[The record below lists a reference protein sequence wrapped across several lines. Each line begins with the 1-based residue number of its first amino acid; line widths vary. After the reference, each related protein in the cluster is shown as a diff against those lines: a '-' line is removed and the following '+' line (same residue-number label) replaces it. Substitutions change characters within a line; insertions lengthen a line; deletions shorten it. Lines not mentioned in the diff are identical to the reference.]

1 MNIKYQNKVRLAK
14 YIKEAFYDYYLGSK
28 EFYFTSN
35 RLKENNP
42 VYQVNNWSGI
52 GNFDI
57 TFDLLSSLNNKLMTN
72 YDITYEI
79 NYTCDENVI
88 CNIDKS
94 SGVIYSESHSDTI
107 TINVIP
113 TRVFT
118 ENETLTI
125 HVEAT
130 STSPY
135 VKTIKADFLYVSGKK
150 GATYSIDD
158 EVLRPYLILSVTN
171 ANTYCTVK
179 TSFDSYN
186 VGDFIDVDVFKD
198 LSIENKKKCIGK
210 VVNLSFN
217 PREVLLDTTST
228 LINESQVTYEN
239 IDNVNYVSRMSF
251 NIDAMSSKEVRFYK
265 VNANIDYT
273 YPNEQDNS
281 IIGVDIIDP

>member
-1 MNIKYQNKVRLAK
+1 
-14 YIKEAFYDYYLGSK
+14 
-28 EFYFTSN
+28 
-35 RLKENNP
+35 
-42 VYQVNNWSGI
+42 
-52 GNFDI
+52 
-57 TFDLLSSLNNKLMTN
+57 MTN

-88 CNIDKS
+88 CDIDKS
-94 SGVIYSESHSDTI
+94 SGVIYTESHSDTI

-113 TRVFT
+113 TKVFT
-118 ENETLTI
+118 ENEKLTI

-135 VKTIKADFLYVSGKK
+135 VKTLKADFLYVSGKK

-158 EVLRPYLILSVTN
+158 EVSRPYLILSVTN

-179 TSFDSYN
+179 TSFDNYN
-186 VGDFIDVDVFKD
+186 VGDFIDVDVFQD
-198 LSIENKKKCIGK
+198 LSIENKKNCIGK

-239 IDNVNYVSRMSF
+239 IDDINYVSSMSF

-265 VNANIDYT
+265 VNPNNDYT
-273 YPNEQDNS
+273 YPNDQDNS
-281 IIGVDIIDP
+281 IINVDIIDP